1 MVVGLSIGTW
11 GVVLFAAIAAFALA
25 WYLVARY
32 AGGTRLGRHAR
43 HFLDVGD
50 AEMPPEESVKNRHP
64 GAGGFG

>member
-1 MVVGLSIGTW
+1 MVVGLTGLTW
-11 GVVLFAAIAAFALA
+11 EVVLIGAIAAFAVA

-32 AGGTRLGRHAR
+32 AGRTRLGRHAK

-50 AEMPPEESVKNRHP
+50 TEMPPEESVKHRHP